1 MEKLEALESF
11 ALELVPRLELL
22 CEQKD
27 SPVLLIDGRAGAGK
41 SSLAEALR
49 NALFKSRTQAPSII
63 HMDDLYPGWGGLNA
77 GSVFLVNSI
86 LEPLVR
92 SGSAQWQNW
101 DWGKGHRGGPDVGNG
116 WRSFHGGN
124 LLVVEGCGSVSK
136 RSRELADLAVWVES
150 DREIRYQRFIARDD
164 GKFVGQW
171 PEWSAQEDLF
181 YSSEDSKA
189 LCDIVLS
196 N

>member
-1 MEKLEALESF
+1 MEKLEALDDF
-11 ALELVPRLELL
+11 TLELIPKLELL
-22 CEQKD
+22 CEQKN

-49 NALFKSRTQAPSII
+49 NALFKTRSQAPRIV
-63 HMDDLYPGWGGLNA
+63 HMDDLYPGWSGLHDGA
-77 GSVFLVNSI
+77 MFLVNSI

-92 SGSAQWQNW
+92 SGSAHWQNW
-101 DWGKGHRGGPDVGNG
+101 DWAKGQRGGVDVGNG

-150 DREIRYQRFIARDD
+150 DREIRYQRFIARDN
-164 GKFVGQW
+164 GKFKDQW
-171 PEWSAQEDLF
+171 SEWSAQEDFF